1 MRKVIFLLTALAA
14 FSFGGQSVSA
24 EVKTF
29 HAENS
34 YLMDKGEPIKDAQDY
49 VFKDAVRNISEQAG
63 VVVKAL
69 SQSKDSELELDRVE
83 TFTAAVLRIRAKTFG
98 KELTGDGGLKITVAV
113 DAELDTDNAAEL
125 LNELREAKKSA
136 KGYEEVLKD
145 YTKRKN
151 QFDTV
156 YGEYLGSYQKR
167 IMRTIRDG
175 CKLQR
180 DGKLNEALKLYD
192 AAIAESVANDAELS
206 LAHVKRGYVY
216 AMLDKGDLALEDFK
230 RALVLN
236 NDEVVIHFVKAIMA
250 DADGN
255 NSQAAQE
262 YRAFVKDAD
271 IIYYDTEIIEAL
283 DRIVEL
289 EEAG

>member
-1 MRKVIFLLTALAA
+1 MRKFIFLLAAIFALNL
-14 FSFGGQSVSA
+14 GGQCSA

-29 HAENS
+29 HAESS
-34 YLMDKGEPIKDAQDY
+34 YLMDKREPIRNAQDI
-49 VFKDAVRNISEQAG
+49 VFNEAVKKISEEASSF
-63 VVVKAL
+63 VE
-69 SQSKDSELELDRVE
+69 SSNISKDSELEVSRVE
-83 TFTAAVLRIRAKTFG
+83 TFTAAVLRIKSKTFS
-98 KELTGDGGLKITVAV
+98 KELMKDGGLKIIVSV

-145 YTKRKN
+145 YTARKKS
-151 QFDTV
+151 FDTV

-175 CKLQR
+175 CKLEL
-180 DGKLNEALKLYD
+180 DGKFDEALKLYD
-192 AAIAESVANDAELS
+192 AAIAEANANDAELS
-206 LAHVKRGYVY
+206 LAYIKRGYVY

-236 NDEVVIHFVKAIMA
+236 NDAIGIHFVKAIMA
-250 DADGN
+250 ESSGDKA
-255 NSQAAQE
+255 QAAQE

-271 IIYYDTEIIEAL
+271 IVYYDVEIIAAL

-289 EEAG
+289 EEGN

>member
-14 FSFGGQSVSA
+14 FSFGGQSASA

-175 CKLQR
+175 CKLQSN
-180 DGKLNEALKLYD
+180 GKLNEALKLYD

-236 NDEVVIHFVKAIMA
+236 NDEVGIHFVKAIMA

-255 NSQAAQE
+255 YSQAAQE

>member
-236 NDEVVIHFVKAIMA
+236 NDEVGIHFVKAIMA